1 MSINAIL
8 WRSPNMQV
16 AVLLAGS
23 FIAALIS
30 GSAGFGGS
38 LLLLPV
44 VTVCI
49 GAENAVPVL
58 TISQLIGNM
67 ARMTSGWKQIDW
79 KSVGLFSLT
88 SLPLA
93 ALGALGFSV
102 LPKDVVTR
110 IVGLALIILVVIK
123 LVSKKDLPKGNS
135 TLLVGGAVTGGL
147 SGLCGSGGPIGA
159 AVFLS
164 LDLAPVAYIASEA
177 ATATAMHL
185 LKTAIYSKLTSL
197 SLHALVLG
205 FGMGVCMIA
214 GTYCAKHFIKNMEKG
229 KFQKYVAVLLC
240 IVGAYMAVF
249 GD

>member
-1 MSINAIL
+1 MQAAIL
-8 WRSPNMQV
+8 
-16 AVLLAGS
+16 LTGS

-30 GSAGFGGS
+30 GAAGFGGS

-49 GAENAVPVL
+49 GAETAVPVL

-79 KSVGLFSLT
+79 KSVGLFSVT

-93 ALGALGFSV
+93 ALGAFGFSV

-110 IVGLALIILVVIK
+110 IVGLALIILVVLK

-164 LDLAPVAYIASEA
+164 LNLAPVAYIASEA

-185 LKTAIYSKLTSL
+185 LKTVIYSKLTDL
-197 SLHALVLG
+197 SPRALAIG

>member
-1 MSINAIL
+1 
-8 WRSPNMQV
+8 MQV

-67 ARMTSGWKQIDW
+67 ARMASGWKQIDW

-93 ALGALGFSV
+93 ALGAFGFSV

-110 IVGLALIILVVIK
+110 IVGLALSILVVIK

-185 LKTAIYSKLTSL
+185 LKTVIYSKLTSL

-205 FGMGVCMIA
+205 FGRGVCMIA

>member
-1 MSINAIL
+1 
-8 WRSPNMQV
+8 MQV
-16 AVLLAGS
+16 AVLLIGS
-23 FIAALIS
+23 FVAALIS
-30 GSAGFGGS
+30 GAAGFGGS

-49 GAENAVPVL
+49 GVETAVPVL

-93 ALGALGFSV
+93 ALGAFGFSV
-102 LPKDVVTR
+102 LPKDAVTR
-110 IVGLALIILVVIK
+110 IVGFMLIILVVIK

-185 LKTAIYSKLTSL
+185 LKTVIYSKLTSL

-249 GD
+249 GE

>member
-1 MSINAIL
+1 MSVNATL
-8 WRSPNMQV
+8 WRCPKMQV
-16 AVLLAGS
+16 VILLIGS
-23 FIAALIS
+23 FVAALIS

-93 ALGALGFSV
+93 ALGACGFSA

-185 LKTAIYSKLTSL
+185 LKTVIYSKLTSL

>member
-1 MSINAIL
+1 
-8 WRSPNMQV
+8 MQV

-67 ARMTSGWKQIDW
+67 ARMASGWKQIDW

-110 IVGLALIILVVIK
+110 IVGLVLIILVVIK

-185 LKTAIYSKLTSL
+185 LKTVIYSKLTSL

-240 IVGAYMAVF
+240 IVGAYMAVL